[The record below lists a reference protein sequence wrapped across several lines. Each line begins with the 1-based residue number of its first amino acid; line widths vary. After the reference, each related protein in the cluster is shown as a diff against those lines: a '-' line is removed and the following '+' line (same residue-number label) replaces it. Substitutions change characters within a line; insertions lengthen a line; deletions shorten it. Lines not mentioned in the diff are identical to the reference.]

1 METNAAGIVGIS
13 IIIPVFNEE
22 KRITRCLERVVA
34 DCKERKWDFEVI
46 VVEDGSSDNT
56 SEIVNRFHL
65 SDNRIKLLSLPIH
78 LGKGGSVVVA
88 ALVSASKDYVAYM
101 DADLAADPSELEKLL
116 NNAHEQDIVI
126 GSRILR
132 GDDVSPVKR
141 PFYRTVFSHLY
152 SRLFRILFRIPIYDP
167 QCGIKLFRK
176 EVIPKLFKEI
186 TINGFAFDTDII
198 VKAFSTGLRVKEVP
212 VNWTHGKSSTLNILH
227 EIRTMGLDILSIW
240 YNSHLIWQQNDLSY
254 AQKKATLQSKLL
266 FALLSRSKEIK
277 YRHLKY
283 HKDLNEVL
291 ILKSEKK

>member
-1 METNAAGIVGIS
+1 MIVSIS

-22 KRITRCLERVVA
+22 KRITKCLERVIA
-34 DCKERKWDFEVI
+34 YCKERRWDFEVI

-56 SEIVNRFHL
+56 AEIVNRFHL
-65 SDNRIKLLSLPIH
+65 LDNRIKLLSLPIH

-88 ALVSASKDYVAYM
+88 ALVRASKDYVTYM
-101 DADLAADPSELEKLL
+101 DVDLAADPSELEKLL
-116 NNAHEQDIVI
+116 NNVSEQDIVI

-141 PFYRTVFSHLY
+141 PFHRAVFSHLY
-152 SRLFRILFRIPIYDP
+152 SKLFRMLFRIPIYDP

-176 EVIPKLFKEI
+176 EVIPMLFKEI

-198 VKAFSTGLRVKEVP
+198 VKAFSMRLRVKEVA

-227 EIRTMGLDILSIW
+227 EIRSMGLDLLSIW
-240 YNSHLIWQQNDLSY
+240 YNSHLAWRQNKLSY
-254 AQKKATLQSKLL
+254 PQKKGTLQARLL
-266 FALLSRSKEIK
+266 FALLSLSKGIK

-291 ILKSEKK
+291 ILESEKK